1 MKKIIN
7 LKIALLM
14 MFLAFFA
21 IPLFAQS
28 GQGQGRGQG
37 GGQGQGQR
45 RQMTEQDVKDR
56 VVRLSE
62 SLECSDVQEKKIL
75 DFELGQYKTAQVE
88 RQKLSGDRDAMRAY
102 MMKQRDVRDK
112 KYAEILTK
120 DQLKKYNEL
129 MEERRNQRQ
138 RQSEGGSSEG
148 QRGRGR

>member
-1 MKKIIN
+1 MKRIIN
-7 LKIALLM
+7 LKIASLM
-14 MFLAFFA
+14 MLLGFFA
-21 IPLFAQS
+21 IPLFAQPGG

-37 GGQGQGQR
+37 GGQGQDQR

-56 VVRLSE
+56 VARLSE
-62 SLECSDVQEKKIL
+62 SLECSDEQETEIL
-75 DFELGQYKTAQVE
+75 EFDLEQYKTAQVE
-88 RQKLSGDRDAMRAY
+88 RQKLSGDREAMRAY

-120 DQLKKYNEL
+120 EQLKKYNEL

-138 RQSEGGSSEG
+138 NQSESSEG